1 MFDEENNEIIPE
13 EQQQEEQTV
22 SEEPIQETVE
32 PETVEPAN
40 PYRQMSEEDYKESI
54 KQMKQEYKQFQ
65 KDKKQAEKQQREAC
79 QEAYAQNGFNYNSH
93 KGVGTIKTVLI
104 SLISSLVV
112 FSFIFALLA
121 FFPSKDK
128 SFLASF
134 YTGSKIINSGET
146 SNPSGND
153 VTIGDNTVSKGD
165 DVTINV
171 TGESGIPQAVYA
183 KAANSVVGI
192 EVSQI
197 IGNKWNQY
205 EQTVS
210 MGSGI
215 IYSEDGIIVTNHHV
229 VEAAI
234 NSSTGKIS
242 SSYSVKIYFTTDLT
256 EWAYAT
262 ELIGYDA
269 DNDIAVLRVN
279 ATNLQPIEF
288 ADSDT
293 LVTGETAISIGS
305 PAGIEYMNSISEG
318 ILSGLNRTVTTNN
331 SVIYDLIQTTAAINP
346 GNSGGALLNSE
357 GKLIGIC
364 VIKIASTEYESMGF
378 AINSNTVKTIVESIK
393 TYGYYNKPLMG
404 VTINTTY
411 TPTIASEQG
420 WPAGAYVE
428 EVTKNSGADKAGIK
442 AEDIITKMNDIKIS
456 SFLELRRFMLKCQPG
471 DKVTIELYRSS
482 SGETHTVEVL
492 LDGTTK

>member
-13 EQQQEEQTV
+13 EKPQEEQTV
-22 SEEPIQETVE
+22 SEEPIQEAVE
-32 PETVEPAN
+32 PVN

-93 KGVGTIKTVLI
+93 KGGGTIKTVLI

-112 FSFIFALLA
+112 FSLIFALLA

-146 SNPSGND
+146 NNPSGND
-153 VTIGDNTVSKGD
+153 ITIGDNTVSKGD

-192 EVSQI
+192 EVSQVT
-197 IGNKWNQY
+197 GNKWNQY

-229 VEAAI
+229 VESAI
-234 NSSTGKIS
+234 NKSTGKLS
-242 SSYSVKIYFTTDLT
+242 SSYSIKIYFTIDLT

-269 DNDIAVLRVN
+269 ENDIAVLRVN
-279 ATNLQPIEF
+279 STNLQPIEF
-288 ADSDT
+288 ADSDK

-364 VIKIASTEYESMGF
+364 VIKIVSTNYESMGF

-393 TYGYYNKPLMG
+393 KYGYYNKPLIG

-420 WPAGAYVE
+420 WPAGAYIE
-428 EVTKNSGADKAGIK
+428 EVTKDSAADKVGIK
-442 AEDIITKMNDIKIS
+442 AEDIITKMNDVKIT

-471 DKVTIELYRSS
+471 DKITIELYKSG
-482 SGETHTVEVL
+482 SGETYTVEVL
-492 LDGTTK
+492 LDGTKK

>member
-13 EQQQEEQTV
+13 EKPQEEQTV
-22 SEEPIQETVE
+22 SEEPIQEAVE
-32 PETVEPAN
+32 PVN

-79 QEAYAQNGFNYNSH
+79 QEAYAQNGFNYNNH
-93 KGVGTIKTVLI
+93 KGGGTIKTVLI

-112 FSFIFALLA
+112 FSLIFALLA

-146 SNPSGND
+146 NNPSGND
-153 VTIGDNTVSKGD
+153 ITIGDNTVSKGD

-192 EVSQI
+192 EVSQVT
-197 IGNKWNQY
+197 GNKWNQY

-215 IYSEDGIIVTNHHV
+215 IYSADGIIVTNHHV
-229 VEAAI
+229 VESAI
-234 NSSTGKIS
+234 NKSTGKLS
-242 SSYSVKIYFTTDLT
+242 SSYSIKIYFTIDLT

-269 DNDIAVLRVN
+269 ENDIAVLRVN
-279 ATNLQPIEF
+279 STNLQPIEF
-288 ADSDT
+288 ADSDK

-364 VIKIASTEYESMGF
+364 VIKIVSTNYESMGF

-393 TYGYYNKPLMG
+393 KYGYYNKPLIG

-420 WPAGAYVE
+420 WPAGAYIE
-428 EVTKNSGADKAGIK
+428 EVTKDSAADKVGIK
-442 AEDIITKMNDIKIS
+442 AEDIITKMNDVKIT

-471 DKVTIELYRSS
+471 DKITIELYKSG
-482 SGETHTVEVL
+482 SGETYTVEVL
-492 LDGTTK
+492 LDGTKK

>member
-1 MFDEENNEIIPE
+1 MYDEENNEMIPTEQLPE
-13 EQQQEEQTV
+13 EEAEQIQEQP
-22 SEEPIQETVE
+22 SEEEIANDTAET
-32 PETVEPAN
+32 AN
-40 PYRQMSEEDYKESI
+40 PYKQMSEQDYKDSI

-65 KDKKQAEKQQREAC
+65 KDKKQAEKQERAAM
-79 QEAYAQNGFNYNSH
+79 QETYVDNNRRSGIGAFTS
-93 KGVGTIKTVLI
+93 ILI
-104 SLISSLVV
+104 SAASSVV
-112 FSFIFALLA
+112 IFSIIFGLLA

-134 YTGSKIINSGET
+134 YKEEKTLNSSSTNNPDGSDI
-146 SNPSGND
+146 PL
-153 VTIGDNTVSKGD
+153 GDSSVSKGD

-171 TGESGIPQAVYA
+171 TGQSGIAQAVYA

-192 EVSQI
+192 EVSRT

-205 EQTVS
+205 EESVS

-215 IYSEDGIIVTNHHV
+215 IYSSDGIIVTNHHV

-234 NSSTGKIS
+234 NASTGKFS
-242 SSYSVKIYFTTDLT
+242 SSYTVKIYFTIDLT
-256 EWAYAT
+256 QYAYVT

-269 DNDIAVLRVN
+269 ANDIAVLRVD
-279 ATNLQPIEF
+279 AKNLQPIEF
-288 ADSDT
+288 ADSDKLT
-293 LVTGETAISIGS
+293 TGETAISIGS

-318 ILSGLNRTVTTNN
+318 ILSGLNRTVTTNTG
-331 SVIYDLIQTTAAINP
+331 VIYDLIQTTAAINP

-393 TYGYYNKPLMG
+393 TYGYYNKPMLG

-411 TPTIASEQG
+411 SPTIATEQG

-428 EVTKNSGADKAGIK
+428 EVSKDTASAKAGIK
-442 AEDIITKMNDIKIS
+442 AEDIITKMNDTKIS
-456 SFLELRRFMLKCQPG
+456 SFLELRRFMLKCNPG
-471 DKVTIELYRSS
+471 DTIKLEVYRISTQ
-482 SGETHTVEVL
+482 ETLTFEIK

>member
-13 EQQQEEQTV
+13 EKPQEEQTV
-22 SEEPIQETVE
+22 SEEPIQEAVE
-32 PETVEPAN
+32 PVN

-65 KDKKQAEKQQREAC
+65 KDKKQAEKQQREAY

-121 FFPSKDK
+121 FFPSKDQ

-134 YTGSKIINSGET
+134 YTGNKMINSGET
-146 SNPSGND
+146 NNPSGND
-153 VTIGDNTVSKGD
+153 ITIGDNTVSKGD

-192 EVSQI
+192 KVSQVT
-197 IGNKWNQY
+197 GNKWNQY

-215 IYSEDGIIVTNHHV
+215 IYSADGIIVTNHHV

-234 NSSTGKIS
+234 NKSTGKLS
-242 SSYSVKIYFTTDLT
+242 SSYSIKIYFTIDLT

-269 DNDIAVLRVN
+269 ENDIAVLRVN
-279 ATNLQPIEF
+279 STNLQPIEF
-288 ADSDT
+288 ADSDK

-364 VIKIASTEYESMGF
+364 VIKIASTNYESMGF

-393 TYGYYNKPLMG
+393 KHGYYNRPLIG

-420 WPAGAYVE
+420 WPAGAYIE
-428 EVTKNSGADKAGIK
+428 EVTKDSAADKVGIK
-442 AEDIITKMNDIKIS
+442 AEDIITKMNDVKIT

-471 DKVTIELYRSS
+471 DKITIELYKSG
-482 SGETHTVEVL
+482 SGETYTVEVL
-492 LDGTTK
+492 LDGTKK